1 MCKRLNLE
9 ITETVEYLKQAYKQ
23 ECDHRSKERLHML
36 YLYKSGEATERERL
50 IRILGRS
57 GPTLTTWINKYRTGG
72 LESLLERKP
81 GGHRALAIH
90 PAAMKELQEKLDSP
104 TGFAGYKQIQ
114 QWLKDEWGLVIP
126 YMTVFNN
133 VKYRL
138 KADLKTVR
146 PASVKQDVQSM
157 EAFKKNS
164 TECLRP

>member
-1 MCKRLNLE
+1 
-9 ITETVEYLKQAYKQ
+9 
-23 ECDHRSKERLHML
+23 ML